1 MLRVSETYPGRVG
14 FYGVNI
20 KNTMKKIRI
29 LSLINAVV
37 TLATAAVYVVT
48 IVISVNKLNAP
59 VVGAD
64 KFVTERTAKLNAVAG
79 TFGIIISIAL
89 ALLSLLVTY
98 YSAKIAFGGD
108 EFYGDRKSGIVFF
121 AVLSLVAALICLA
134 LSQSGRLSAYKTC
147 LYCLGGLYCSQFAL
161 PIVELIISDVKRKR
175 EIAAENGV
183 CSLQAATVESV
194 KKELE
199 KEAETIEKKL

>member
-1 MLRVSETYPGRVG
+1 
-14 FYGVNI
+14 
-20 KNTMKKIRI
+20 MKKIRI

-37 TLATAAVYVVT
+37 TLAIAAVYVVT
-48 IVISVNKLNAP
+48 TVISANVLNTP
-59 VVGAD
+59 CVG
-64 KFVTERTAKLNAVAG
+64 ERTAKLNAVAG

-89 ALLSLLVTY
+89 MLLSLLVTN

-108 EFYGDRKSGIVFF
+108 EFYGERKSGIVFF

-134 LSQSGRLSAYKTC
+134 LSQSGRLSAYRTC
-147 LYCLGGLYCSQFAL
+147 TYCLSGLYCAQFAL
-161 PIVELIISDVKRKR
+161 PIIELIVCEIKKKR

-183 CSLQAATVESV
+183 CSLQVATVESV

-199 KEAETIEKKL
+199 DEAAAVEKKL

>member
-1 MLRVSETYPGRVG
+1 
-14 FYGVNI
+14 
-20 KNTMKKIRI
+20 MKKIRI

-37 TLATAAVYVVT
+37 TLAIAAVYVVT
-48 IVISVNKLNAP
+48 TVISANVLNTP
-59 VVGAD
+59 VVGAGD
-64 KFVTERTAKLNAVAG
+64 FVGERTAKLNAVSG

-89 ALLSLLVTY
+89 MLLSLLVTY

-108 EFYGDRKSGIVFF
+108 EFYGERKSGIVFF
-121 AVLSLVAALICLA
+121 AALSLVSASVCFA
-134 LSQSGRLSAYKTC
+134 LSQSGRLSAYRTC
-147 LYCLGGLYCSQFAL
+147 TYCLGGLYCAQFAL
-161 PIVELIISDVKRKR
+161 PIIELIISDVKRKR

-183 CSLQAATVESV
+183 CSLQAATAESV

>member
-1 MLRVSETYPGRVG
+1 
-14 FYGVNI
+14 
-20 KNTMKKIRI
+20 MKKIRI

-48 IVISVNKLNAP
+48 TVISVNKLNAP

-64 KFVTERTAKLNAVAG
+64 KFVTERTAKLNAGAG

-89 ALLSLLVTY
+89 MLLSLLVTY

-108 EFYGDRKSGIVFF
+108 EFYGERKSGIVFF
-121 AVLSLVAALICLA
+121 AALSLVSASVCFA

-147 LYCLGGLYCSQFAL
+147 LYCLGGLYCAQFAL
-161 PIVELIISDVKRKR
+161 PIIELIVCEIKKKR

-183 CSLQAATVESV
+183 CSLQVATVESV

-199 KEAETIEKKL
+199 DEAEAVEKKL

>member
-1 MLRVSETYPGRVG
+1 
-14 FYGVNI
+14 
-20 KNTMKKIRI
+20 MKKIRI

-48 IVISVNKLNAP
+48 TVISVNKLNAP

-64 KFVTERTAKLNAVAG
+64 KFVTERTAKLNAVA
-79 TFGIIISIAL
+79 GIIISIAL

-134 LSQSGRLSAYKTC
+134 LNQSGRLSAYKTC

-183 CSLQAATVESV
+183 CSLQAATAESV

-199 KEAETIEKKL
+199 KEADTIEKKL

>member
-1 MLRVSETYPGRVG
+1 MGL
-14 FYGVNI
+14 YGVNI

-48 IVISVNKLNAP
+48 TVISVNKLNAP

-89 ALLSLLVTY
+89 MLLSLLVTY

-108 EFYGDRKSGIVFF
+108 EFYGERKSGIVFF
-121 AVLSLVAALICLA
+121 AALSLVSASVCFA

-147 LYCLGGLYCSQFAL
+147 LYCLGGLYCAQFAL
-161 PIVELIISDVKRKR
+161 PIIELIVCEIKKKR

-183 CSLQAATVESV
+183 CSLQVATVESV

-199 KEAETIEKKL
+199 DEAEAVEKKLCEK